1 MSDADFTKH
10 SMVPPSGGNGAPP
23 QIPFEPSNEDNQP
36 TISPRLKLAV
46 QIISILV
53 ITVSIAFIL
62 KDTVFTINNVAV
74 VGNTNIPNEIIL
86 SSAGINS
93 SSNYFNINEEEI
105 AKNIDSNR
113 YLKYLSMEKRFP
125 NGLTIYVKERIPAA
139 CINYIGI
146 MYILADDGVVLET
159 TKRSDIT
166 GGLVSITGLDIQN
179 IRVGS
184 LPEVRKIDKLASCI
198 DLLRELIEQGVINN
212 VSLISFTDTNIYLS
226 LRDNYTIN
234 LGDGNYLRAKIGTA
248 RGVLIELRKQNLNN
262 GIIEAT
268 KPGEAT
274 FRPEK

>member
-1 MSDADFTKH
+1 
-10 SMVPPSGGNGAPP
+10 V
-23 QIPFEPSNEDNQP
+23 
-36 TISPRLKLAV
+36 
-46 QIISILV
+46 ISI
-53 ITVSIAFIL
+53 SIAFIL
-62 KDTVFTINNVAV
+62 RETVFTINNVAV
-74 VGNTNIPNEIIL
+74 VGNINIPNEIVL

-93 SSNYFNINEEEI
+93 SSNFFNVNEDEI
-105 AKNIDSNR
+105 ARNIDSNR

-159 TKRSDIT
+159 TKSSDIT

-179 IRVGS
+179 IHVGS
-184 LPEVRKIDKLASCI
+184 LPEVRKIERLASCI

-226 LRDNYTIN
+226 LRDNYTVN

-248 RGVLIELRKQNLNN
+248 RGVLIELRKQNLSN

-274 FRPEK
+274 FRPEN

>member
-10 SMVPPSGGNGAPP
+10 SMVPPSGGNGAPQMP
-23 QIPFEPSNEDNQP
+23 IEPLDEDNQP
-36 TISPRLKLAV
+36 SISPRLKFAV
-46 QIISILV
+46 RVISILV
-53 ITVSIAFIL
+53 ISISIAFIL
-62 KDTVFTINNVAV
+62 RETVFTINNVAV
-74 VGNTNIPNEIIL
+74 VGNINIPNEIVL

-93 SSNYFNINEEEI
+93 SSNFFNVNEDEI
-105 AKNIDSNR
+105 ARNIDSNR

-159 TKRSDIT
+159 TKSSDIT

-179 IRVGS
+179 IHVGS
-184 LPEVRKIDKLASCI
+184 LPEVRKIERLASCI

-226 LRDNYTIN
+226 LRDNYTVN

-248 RGVLIELRKQNLNN
+248 RGVLIELRKQNLSN

-274 FRPEK
+274 FRPEN